1 MYRIRKTTDFQ
12 KIYRRRC
19 IAGDGF
25 LIVFGMKNGLPHHR
39 LGLSVSRKFGK
50 AVARNR
56 WKRLVREAFRL
67 LQTKLGVQASCLQA
81 AQAGETPTPPVPTPP
96 AGMDFIVMPG
106 KTRREDSLAFF
117 LKSLRKLTRKVESK

>member
-1 MYRIRKTTDFQ
+1 MNDTRIRKTTDFQ

-25 LIVFGMKNGLPHHR
+25 LIVFGMKNDMPHHR
-39 LGLSVSRKFGK
+39 LGLSVSRKFGN

-67 LQTKLGVQASCLQA
+67 LQKESLGTQASCLLA
-81 AQAGETPTPPVPTPP
+81 ENAGETPAFP
-96 AGMDFIVMPG
+96 GMDFIVMPG

-117 LKSLRKLTRKVESK
+117 LKSLRKLLRKVASKAGE